1 MSGTM
6 EWRDK
11 RLSTAIILVTSVL
24 AGCGGEDTPAVKDTG
39 GGSEGSSLPQTD
51 SQILLASFLSSL
63 DSVRSQANR
72 LLSGDVRYQ
81 VQAAAGDQFV
91 DRNNNRRFDSNTDT
105 RLEGNPIEHSGIHYA
120 HAAGLTGEGQIIAFS
135 DSGFRTGHEAFSGKS
150 ITTGSGMSQDDHGT
164 FVASIA
170 TGISDDMIGV
180 APNADAI
187 FGSFNTYSQL
197 AETANAAARA
207 GAVALN
213 NSWGYSGMTATRSDY
228 NFIFGSSSGR
238 DYLDALRNYADDGIV
253 VFSVSNDYNESNV
266 GLMAGLPVLEPTLE
280 NSWLAVVN
288 GVPTLRGDDVV
299 SAERVSAGC
308 GEAAAWCISANG
320 SWTGATANSNSSY
333 SFGTGT
339 SYAAPTVSGALALL
353 AEAFPD
359 MTHQE
364 LRIRLLASADNEF
377 SGFREAGTVELVP
390 GFEHAY
396 SEEWG
401 HGFLDVAAALLP
413 IGQTTVTTR
422 NGTAVNTDEPLA
434 VVGAASGDAVARSL
448 RNVNVVGKDS
458 LSASFMIDAS
468 QMVAHRQ
475 AAPMFAAHDAIN
487 FDQYRVP
494 EFGSSSFFG
503 ARTGLPMQLLD
514 SEYDLSIYRSRSG
527 GSDRFGLGLRR
538 TFDLGGASLQIGG
551 GLGEDTM
558 NLLSDWNG
566 GTDTSLMSMDMAL
579 SADVSDNAQ
588 IRFALGY
595 ALGQE
600 ASSLGQSADV
610 LLNGGAV
617 TYAHQHA
624 FSHNDRLSLSLSMPA
639 AVSSGTTSVALPVVN
654 DAGAVTHQNVP
665 IDLAPSDREMRLTLS
680 YERPLTRRTNLGL
693 SLAHAVNRGHIPG
706 ARETAVMF
714 GLRTRF

>member
-1 MSGTM
+1 M

-11 RLSTAIILVTSVL
+11 RLSTAMILVASVL

-39 GGSEGSSLPQTD
+39 GDEARSSLPRTD
-51 SQILLASFLSSL
+51 SQVLLASFLDSL
-63 DSVRSQANR
+63 DSVRAQANR
-72 LLSGDVRYQ
+72 LLSRDVRYQ
-81 VQAAAGDQFV
+81 VQTASGGRFV
-91 DRNNNRRFDSNTDT
+91 DRNDNRRFDAGTDT

-135 DSGFRTGHEAFSGKS
+135 DSGFRTGHEAFVGKNV
-150 ITTGSGMSQDDHGT
+150 TTGSGMSQDDHGT

-187 FGSFNTYSQL
+187 FGSFDTYAQL

-228 NFIFGSSSGR
+228 NFIFGSSSGG
-238 DYLDALRNYADDGIV
+238 DYLNALRTYADDGIV
-253 VFSVSNDYNESNV
+253 VFSVSNDYNASNV
-266 GLMAGLPVLEPTLE
+266 GLMAGLPVLERSLE
-280 NSWLAVVN
+280 SSWLAVVN
-288 GVPTLRGDDVV
+288 GVPTMNGDDVV

-320 SWTGATANSNSSY
+320 SWTGATANSNNSY

-339 SYAAPTVSGALALL
+339 SYAAPAVSGALALL

-359 MTHQE
+359 MSHKD

-390 GFEHAY
+390 GFAHAY

-413 IGQTTVTTR
+413 IGRTTVTTR
-422 NGTAVNTDEPLA
+422 NGAVVNTNEPLA
-434 VVGAASGDAVARSL
+434 VAGAASGDAVARSL

-458 LSASFMIDAS
+458 LSASFVIDAS
-468 QMVAHRQ
+468 QMVAQRQ
-475 AAPMFAAHDAIN
+475 SAPMFGAHDAIN

-494 EFGSSSFFG
+494 EFGSESFFG
-503 ARTGLPMQLLD
+503 SRVGVPMQILD
-514 SEYDLSIYRSRSG
+514 SEYDLSIYRSRSN
-527 GSDRFGLGLRR
+527 GSDRFGFGLRR
-538 TFDLGGASLQIGG
+538 NFDLGGANLQIGG

-558 NLLSDWNG
+558 DLLSDWNG
-566 GTDTSLMSMDMAL
+566 GTDTSLMSLDMAL
-579 SADVSDNAQ
+579 STDVSDNAQ
-588 IRFALGY
+588 LKFALGY
-595 ALGQE
+595 AFGQE
-600 ASSLGQSADV
+600 TSGLGQSADV
-610 LLNGGAV
+610 WLNGGAV
-617 TYAHQHA
+617 TFAHQNA
-624 FSHNDRLSLSLSMPA
+624 FAHNDQLSLSLSMPA
-639 AVSSGTTSVALPVVN
+639 AVASGTTSVALPVVN
-654 DAGAVTHQNVP
+654 DAGAVAHQNVP
-665 IDLAPSDREMRLTLS
+665 IDLAPSDREVRLTLS

-693 SLAHAVNRGHIPG
+693 SLAHAINRGHIPG

>member
-1 MSGTM
+1 MD
-6 EWRDK
+6 WRAK
-11 RLSTAIILVTSVL
+11 RLSTAMILISGLV

-39 GGSEGSSLPQTD
+39 TNNAGSSLPKTD
-51 SQILLASFLSSL
+51 SQVLLASFLSSL
-63 DSVRSQANR
+63 DSVRTRANR
-72 LLSGDVRYQ
+72 LLSNDVRYR
-81 VQAAAGDQFV
+81 VQTASGDQFV
-91 DRNNNRRFDSNTDT
+91 DRNNNRRFDSSTDT
-105 RLEGNPIEHSGIHYA
+105 RLQGNPIEHSGIHYA
-120 HAAGLTGEGQIIAFS
+120 HAAGLTGAGQVIAFS
-135 DSGFRTGHEAFSGKS
+135 DSGFRPGHEAFSGKS
-150 ITTGSGMSQDDHGT
+150 VTTGSGISQDDHGT
-164 FVASIA
+164 LVASIA
-170 TGISDDMIGV
+170 TGMSDDMIGV

-187 FGSFNTYSQL
+187 FGSFDTYAQL
-197 AETANAAARA
+197 AETANAASRA
-207 GAVALN
+207 EAVALN

-238 DYLDALRNYADDGIV
+238 SYLNALRDYSDNGIV
-253 VFSVSNDYNESNV
+253 VFSVSNDYNASGV
-266 GLMAGLPVLEPTLE
+266 GLMAGLPVLEPALE
-280 NSWLAVVN
+280 GSWLAVVN
-288 GVPTLRGDDVV
+288 GVPQMNGDDVV

-320 SWTGATANSNSSY
+320 SWTGATASSNSSY

-359 MTHQE
+359 MTHQD

-377 SGFREAGTVELVP
+377 DGFRQSGSVELVQ
-390 GFEHAY
+390 GFDHAY

-422 NGTAVNTDEPLA
+422 NGTVVNTNEPLA
-434 VVGAASGDAVARSL
+434 VAGAASGDAVSRSL
-448 RNVNVVGKDS
+448 RNVEIVGKDT
-458 LSASFMIDAS
+458 LSASFVIDAA
-468 QMVAHRQ
+468 QMVAHRP
-475 AAPMFAAHDAIN
+475 AAPMFAAHDALN
-487 FDQYRVP
+487 FDHYRAP
-494 EFGSSSFFG
+494 EFGSASFFG
-503 ARTGLPMQLLD
+503 TRAGLPMQLLD

-558 NLLSDWNG
+558 DLLSDWNG
-566 GTDTSLMSMDMAL
+566 GTDSSLLSMDMAL

-588 IRFALGY
+588 IKFAFGY

-600 ASSLGQSADV
+600 ASGLGQSADV
-610 LLNGGAV
+610 LLNGGAL
-617 TYAHQHA
+617 TYAHQNA
-624 FSHNDRLSLSLSMPA
+624 FSHNDRFSLSLSLPA
-639 AVSSGTTSVALPVVN
+639 AVSSGSTSVALPTVN

-680 YERPLTRRTNLGL
+680 YERPLTRHTNFGL
-693 SLAHAVNRGHIPG
+693 SLAHAINRGHIPG

>member
-1 MSGTM
+1 MN
-6 EWRDK
+6 WRK
-11 RLSTAIILVTSVL
+11 TRLSTAMILISGVM
-24 AGCGGEDTPAVKDTG
+24 AGCGGEETPAVKDTG
-39 GGSEGSSLPQTD
+39 DSSADSSLPQTD
-51 SQILLASFLSSL
+51 SQVLLASFLDSL
-63 DSVRSQANR
+63 DGVRAQANR
-72 LLSGDVRYQ
+72 LLSRDVRYQ
-81 VQAAAGDQFV
+81 LQTASGEQFV
-91 DRNNNRRFDSNTDT
+91 DRNDNGRFDSGSDT
-105 RLEGNPIEHSGIHYA
+105 RLRGNPIEHAGIQYA
-120 HAAGLTGEGQIIAFS
+120 HAAGLTGEGQVIAFS
-135 DSGFRTGHEAFSGKS
+135 DSGFHAGHEAFSGKRV
-150 ITTGSGMSQDDHGT
+150 TVGSGVASDDHGT

-187 FGSFNTYSQL
+187 FGSFDSYTQL

-228 NFIFGSSSGR
+228 NFIFGSASGR
-238 DYLDALRNYADDGIV
+238 DYLDALRTYADDGIV
-253 VFSVSNDYNESNV
+253 VFSVSNDFNASNV
-266 GLMAGLPVLEPTLE
+266 GLMAGLPVLEPSLE

-288 GVPTLRGDDVV
+288 GVPTLNGDDVV

-320 SWTGATANSNSSY
+320 SWTGATASSNSSY

-359 MTHQE
+359 MSPQD

-377 SGFREAGTVELVP
+377 NGFREAGTVELVP

-413 IGQTTVTTR
+413 IGRTTVTTR
-422 NGTAVNTDEPLA
+422 NGTVVDTKEPLA
-434 VVGAASGDAVARSL
+434 VAGAASGDAVARSL

-475 AAPMFAAHDAIN
+475 AAPMFSAYDAVR
-487 FDQYRVP
+487 FDQYRAP
-494 EFGSSSFFG
+494 EFGSASFFG
-503 ARTGLPMQLLD
+503 ARAGLPMQLLD
-514 SEYDLSIYRSRSG
+514 SEYDLSIYRSSGG

-538 TFDLGGASLQIGG
+538 NFSLDGASLEIGG
-551 GLGEDTM
+551 GIGEDTM
-558 NLLSDWNG
+558 DLLSDWNG
-566 GTDTSLMSMDMAL
+566 GTDTSLMSLDLAL
-579 SADVSDNAQ
+579 STDVSANAQ
-588 IRFALGY
+588 LKFALGY
-595 ALGQE
+595 AFGQE
-600 ASSLGQSADV
+600 ASGLGQSADV
-610 LLNGGAV
+610 WLNGGAV

-624 FSHNDRLSLSLSMPA
+624 FAHNDQLSLSFSMPA
-639 AVSSGTTSVALPVVN
+639 AVASGTTSVALPVVN

-693 SLAHAVNRGHIPG
+693 SLAHAINRGHIPG

>member
-1 MSGTM
+1 MD
-6 EWRDK
+6 WRAK
-11 RLSTAIILVTSVL
+11 RLSTAMILISGLV

-39 GGSEGSSLPQTD
+39 TDKAGSSLPKTD
-51 SQILLASFLSSL
+51 SQVLLASFLSSL
-63 DSVRSQANR
+63 DSVRTRAYR
-72 LLSGDVRYQ
+72 LLSNDVRYR
-81 VQAAAGDQFV
+81 VQTASGDQFV
-91 DRNNNRRFDSNTDT
+91 DRNNNRRFDSSTDT
-105 RLEGNPIEHSGIHYA
+105 RLQGNPIEPSGIHYA
-120 HAAGLTGEGQIIAFS
+120 HAAGLTGAGQVIAFS
-135 DSGFRTGHEAFSGKS
+135 DSGFRPGHEAFSGKNV
-150 ITTGSGMSQDDHGT
+150 TTGSGMSQDDHGT

-170 TGISDDMIGV
+170 TGLSDDMIGV

-187 FGSFNTYSQL
+187 FGSFDSYSQL
-197 AETANAAARA
+197 AETANAATRA

-213 NSWGYSGMTATRSDY
+213 NSWGYSGMTATRSDFNY
-228 NFIFGSSSGR
+228 IFGSSSGR
-238 DYLDALRNYADDGIV
+238 SYLNALRDYSDDGIV
-253 VFSVSNDYNESNV
+253 VFSVSNDYNAAGV
-266 GLMAGLPVLEPTLE
+266 GLMAGLPVLEPSLE
-280 NSWLAVVN
+280 GSWLAVVN
-288 GVPTLRGDDVV
+288 GVPQLNGDDVV

-320 SWTGATANSNSSY
+320 SWTGATASSNSSY

-359 MTHQE
+359 MTHQD

-377 SGFREAGTVELVP
+377 DGFRRAGTVELVQ

-413 IGQTTVTTR
+413 IGRTTVTTR
-422 NGTAVNTDEPLA
+422 NGTVVNTNEPLA
-434 VVGAASGDAVARSL
+434 VAGAASGDAVARAL
-448 RNVNVVGKDS
+448 RNVEIVGKDT
-458 LSASFMIDAS
+458 LSASFVIDAS
-468 QMVAHRQ
+468 QMVAHRP
-475 AAPMFAAHDAIN
+475 AAPMFAAHDALN
-487 FDQYRVP
+487 FDHYRAP
-494 EFGSSSFFG
+494 EFGSASFFG
-503 ARTGLPMQLLD
+503 SRAGLPMQLLD
-514 SEYDLSIYRSRSG
+514 SEYDFSIYRSRSG

-551 GLGEDTM
+551 GLGDDTM
-558 NLLSDWNG
+558 DLLSDWHG
-566 GTDTSLMSMDMAL
+566 GTDASLMSMDMAL

-588 IRFALGY
+588 IKFALGY
-595 ALGQE
+595 AFGQE
-600 ASSLGQSADV
+600 ASGLGQSADV

-617 TYAHQHA
+617 TYAHQNA
-624 FSHNDRLSLSLSMPA
+624 FSHNDRFSLSLSLPA
-639 AVSSGTTSVALPVVN
+639 AVSSGSTSVALPMVN

-714 GLRTRF
+714 GFRTRF